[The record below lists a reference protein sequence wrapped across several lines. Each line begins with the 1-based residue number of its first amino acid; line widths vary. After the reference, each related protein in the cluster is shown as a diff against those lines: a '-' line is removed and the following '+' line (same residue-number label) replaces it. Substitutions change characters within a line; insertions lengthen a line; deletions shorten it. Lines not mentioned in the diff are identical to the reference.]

1 MPDTQTY
8 RILYTGTASFAGWV
22 AQALR
27 EEGLD
32 VSSTPPPVEERGTV
46 SDVVE
51 NVTVAL
57 IVTGTTAAVHAAV
70 AKARELLSGHGT
82 VEIQDD
88 QDDHDDQEM

>member
-8 RILYTGTASFAGWV
+8 RILYTGTAPFAGWV
-22 AQALR
+22 AQALG

-32 VSSTPPPVEERGTV
+32 VSWTPPVEERGTV

-57 IVTGTTAAVHAAV
+57 IVTSTSAAVDAAV
-70 AKARELLSGHGT
+70 AKARELVLGHGT
-82 VEIQDD
+82 VEVEVVDD
-88 QDDHDDQEM
+88 QDDQKM